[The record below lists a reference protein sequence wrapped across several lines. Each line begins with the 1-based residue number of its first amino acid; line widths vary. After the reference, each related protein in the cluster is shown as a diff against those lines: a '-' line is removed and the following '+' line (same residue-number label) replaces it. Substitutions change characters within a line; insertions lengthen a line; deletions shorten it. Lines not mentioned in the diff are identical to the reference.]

1 MLEQEDLEWVLGV
14 GQRSGCGDPE
24 TFGVLDSSQSAASR
38 SDSDGCCPH
47 PDALPGL
54 HPLPLRPSLSPGSP
68 CPSVVLC
75 HRASQLGQALRL
87 GWGTHGG
94 GRRNHA
100 GFGIAFVCV
109 LPSWG

>member
-47 PDALPGL
+47 PDACLVFIPY
-54 HPLPLRPSLSPGSP
+54 HCVPPSALAVLALEWCCATEQASWARHSAWAGAHTEGAAGTMQGS
-68 CPSVVLC
+68 
-75 HRASQLGQALRL
+75 G
-87 GWGTHGG
+87 
-94 GRRNHA
+94 
-100 GFGIAFVCV
+100 
-109 LPSWG
+109 